1 MPKFEI
7 ITKEEAQSKSKF
19 TGKSGQIMAMYMFFI
34 EQLKEGKA
42 GKLKAGD
49 GETIQAIR
57 RRLGKAAKLA
67 GKEIVIKKLH
77 DEIYFWLDV
86 EEKPKRKRRTP
97 AKNTEK
103 VVTETVDNINRV
115 TPISEPS
122 NSFMNRYQA

>member
-49 GETIQAIR
+49 GETI
-57 RRLGKAAKLA
+57 
-67 GKEIVIKKLH
+67 
-77 DEIYFWLDV
+77 
-86 EEKPKRKRRTP
+86 
-97 AKNTEK
+97 
-103 VVTETVDNINRV
+103 
-115 TPISEPS
+115 
-122 NSFMNRYQA
+122 